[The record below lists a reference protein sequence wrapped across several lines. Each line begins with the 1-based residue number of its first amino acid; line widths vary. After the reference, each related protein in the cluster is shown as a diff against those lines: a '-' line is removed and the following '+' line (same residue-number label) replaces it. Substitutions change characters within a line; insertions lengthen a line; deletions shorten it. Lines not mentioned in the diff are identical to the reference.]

1 MARTASGLLAAGQ
14 DSGEAARLGYLLT
27 TAMLGYL
34 SDARHH
40 EALEIWNAYAPQ
52 LLQGSKPN
60 IFLEL
65 LYFSA
70 LSGQQQTR

>member
-14 DSGEAARLGYLLT
+14 DTGDAARLGYLIA

-34 SDARHH
+34 SDERHR

-52 LLQGSKPN
+52 LLQGRKPN
-60 IFLEL
+60 IFLAL
-65 LYFSA
+65 LYYTA
-70 LSGQQQTR
+70 LSGQ